1 MVRTHKE
8 VTDQATKADHNSRRL
23 VRWTL
28 AELLDLAEKEV
39 LLMKKGTRLMNEA
52 LLPPV
57 REDHWKLLKGREGV
71 RLIRSL

>member
-1 MVRTHKE
+1 MARTHKE

-39 LLMKKGTRLMNEA
+39 LLMKKGTRFMNEA
-52 LLPPV
+52 L
-57 REDHWKLLKGREGV
+57 
-71 RLIRSL
+71 